1 MLLERVEIVGFRG
14 INRLSLMLEQNN
26 VLIGENAW
34 GKSSL
39 LDALTLLLSPEFDLY
54 HFVRDDFWFPP
65 GDIQGREHH
74 LHIILTFRETEPGR
88 HRVRRFRPLQR
99 CWVPCDDGY
108 HRVFYRLEG
117 ELAEDDSVMTL
128 RSFIDGEGEAL
139 VLEEIDELARHLVRL
154 MPVLRLRD
162 ARFMRRIHNGTVPHS
177 PQIEITAR
185 QLDFLSRELV
195 SHPQNLSD
203 GQIRQGL
210 SAMVQLLEHYFAEQ
224 SSAQTRHRLM
234 RRRSHDEQRSWR
246 YLDIINRMIDKPGG
260 RSHRVILLGLF
271 ATLLQAKGTV
281 RLDRDAR
288 PLLLI
293 EDPETRLHPIMLSV
307 AWHLLNL
314 LPLQRVTTTNSGE
327 LLSLT
332 PVEQVCRLV
341 RESTR
346 VSAWR
351 LGPGGM
357 NAEESRRIAF
367 HIRFNRASSLFARCW
382 LLVEGETET
391 WVINELARQCGHH
404 FDAEGVKVIEFAQ
417 SGLKPLIKFAR
428 RMGIQWHVLVDGDGE
443 DSALLKRALAGMI
456 DLMPASMALLAPNVN
471 SYRRFQPG
479 MYVPTQASWGH
490 NNRTVALRIPC
501 GERQNHRVEYRVAGA
516 DANPYLVMAAIFAGI
531 LHGLDNPQ
539 LPLQEEVEGNGL
551 EQEGLPFPIRQ
562 SDALWEFMQ
571 NDHLRERLGERF
583 CHVFH
588 ACKHDELL
596 QFERLITET
605 EIEWMLKNA

>member
-1 MLLERVEIVGFRG
+1 MHLERVEIVGFRG

-39 LDALTLLLSPEFDLY
+39 LDALMLLLSPEFDLY
-54 HFVRDDFWFPP
+54 HFVREDFWFPP

-74 LHIILTFRETEPGR
+74 LHIILTFRENEPGR
-88 HRVRRFRPLQR
+88 HRVRRYRPLSS

-108 HRVFYRLEG
+108 QRVFYRLEG
-117 ELAEDDSVMTL
+117 ELADDDSVMTL
-128 RSFIDGEGEAL
+128 RSFIDGEGKAL
-139 VLEEIDELARHLVRL
+139 ELDDIDELARHLVRL

-195 SHPQNLSD
+195 HHPQNLTD

-224 SSAQTRHRLM
+224 SSAQSRHRLM
-234 RRRSHDEQRSWR
+234 RRHSHDEQRSWR

-271 ATLLQAKGTV
+271 STLLQAKGTV

-332 PVEQVCRLV
+332 PVEHVCRLV
-341 RESTR
+341 RESSR

-357 NAEESRRIAF
+357 NAEDSRRIAF

-428 RMGIQWHVLVDGDGE
+428 RMGIEWHVLVDGDEAGKKYAATVRGLLNDDKMLE
-443 DSALLKRALAGMI
+443 RDHLTALPAMDMEHFMYRQGFDDVYHRVAQLPMNIPMNMRRVITKAIHRSSKPDLAIEVAMEAGRRGVDAIPALLKKMFSRVLWLARGRA
-456 DLMPASMALLAPNVN
+456 D
-471 SYRRFQPG
+471 
-479 MYVPTQASWGH
+479 
-490 NNRTVALRIPC
+490 
-501 GERQNHRVEYRVAGA
+501 
-516 DANPYLVMAAIFAGI
+516 
-531 LHGLDNPQ
+531 
-539 LPLQEEVEGNGL
+539 
-551 EQEGLPFPIRQ
+551 
-562 SDALWEFMQ
+562 
-571 NDHLRERLGERF
+571 
-583 CHVFH
+583 
-588 ACKHDELL
+588 
-596 QFERLITET
+596 
-605 EIEWMLKNA
+605 

>member
-1 MLLERVEIVGFRG
+1 MHLERVEIVGFRG

-54 HFVRDDFWFPP
+54 HFVREDFWFPP
-65 GDIQGREHH
+65 GDVQGRERH
-74 LHIILTFRETEPGR
+74 LHIILTFRENEPGR
-88 HRVRRFRPLQR
+88 HRVRRYRPLSK

-108 HRVFYRLEG
+108 QRVFYRLEG
-117 ELAEDDSVMTL
+117 ELADDDSVMTL
-128 RSFIDGEGEAL
+128 RSFINGEGEAL
-139 VLEEIDELARHLVRL
+139 ELEDIDELARHLVRL

-195 SHPQNLSD
+195 HHPQNLTD

-224 SSAQTRHRLM
+224 SSAQSRHRLM
-234 RRRSHDEQRSWR
+234 RRHSHDEQRSWR

-271 ATLLQAKGTV
+271 STLLQAKGTV

-332 PVEQVCRLV
+332 PVEHVCRLV
-341 RESTR
+341 RESSR

-357 NAEESRRIAF
+357 NAEDSRRIAF

-428 RMGIQWHVLVDGDGE
+428 RMGIEWHVLVDGDEAGKKYAATVRSLLNDDKMLE
-443 DSALLKRALAGMI
+443 RDHLTALPAMDMEHFMYRQGFDDVYHRVAQLPMNIPMNMRRVITKAIHRSSKPDLAIEVAMEAGRRGVDAIPTLLKKMFSRVLWLARGRA
-456 DLMPASMALLAPNVN
+456 D
-471 SYRRFQPG
+471 
-479 MYVPTQASWGH
+479 
-490 NNRTVALRIPC
+490 
-501 GERQNHRVEYRVAGA
+501 
-516 DANPYLVMAAIFAGI
+516 
-531 LHGLDNPQ
+531 
-539 LPLQEEVEGNGL
+539 
-551 EQEGLPFPIRQ
+551 
-562 SDALWEFMQ
+562 
-571 NDHLRERLGERF
+571 
-583 CHVFH
+583 
-588 ACKHDELL
+588 
-596 QFERLITET
+596 
-605 EIEWMLKNA
+605 

>member
-14 INRLSLMLEQNN
+14 INRLSLMLEKNN

-117 ELAEDDSVMTL
+117 ELADDDSVMTL

-139 VLEEIDELARHLVRL
+139 AVEDIDDLARHLVRL

-203 GQIRQGL
+203 GQIREGL

-271 ATLLQAKGTV
+271 STLLQAKGTV

-341 RESTR
+341 RESSR

-357 NAEESRRIAF
+357 NAEDSRRIAF

-428 RMGIQWHVLVDGDGE
+428 RMGIQWHVLVDGDEAGKKYAATVLGLLNNDRE
-443 DSALLKRALAGMI
+443 LERDHLTSLPAMDMEHFMYRQGFDDVYHRVAQIPDNVPMNMRRVITKAIHRSSKPDLAIEVAMEAGRRGVDAVPTLLKKMFSRVLWLARGRA
-456 DLMPASMALLAPNVN
+456 D
-471 SYRRFQPG
+471 
-479 MYVPTQASWGH
+479 
-490 NNRTVALRIPC
+490 
-501 GERQNHRVEYRVAGA
+501 
-516 DANPYLVMAAIFAGI
+516 
-531 LHGLDNPQ
+531 
-539 LPLQEEVEGNGL
+539 
-551 EQEGLPFPIRQ
+551 
-562 SDALWEFMQ
+562 
-571 NDHLRERLGERF
+571 
-583 CHVFH
+583 
-588 ACKHDELL
+588 
-596 QFERLITET
+596 
-605 EIEWMLKNA
+605 

>member
-1 MLLERVEIVGFRG
+1 MHLERVEIVGFRG

-54 HFVRDDFWFPP
+54 HFVREDFWFPP

-74 LHIILTFRETEPGR
+74 LHIILTFRENEPGR
-88 HRVRRFRPLQR
+88 HRVRRYRPLSS

-108 HRVFYRLEG
+108 QRVFYRLEG
-117 ELAEDDSVMTL
+117 ELADDDSVMTL
-128 RSFIDGEGEAL
+128 RSFIDGEGKAL
-139 VLEEIDELARHLVRL
+139 ELDDIDELARHLVRL

-185 QLDFLSRELV
+185 QLDFLSRELLH
-195 SHPQNLSD
+195 HPQNLTD

-224 SSAQTRHRLM
+224 SSAQSRHRLM
-234 RRRSHDEQRSWR
+234 RRHSHDEQRSWR

-271 ATLLQAKGTV
+271 STLLQAKGTV

-332 PVEQVCRLV
+332 PVEHVCRLV
-341 RESTR
+341 RESSR

-357 NAEESRRIAF
+357 NAEDSRRIAF

-428 RMGIQWHVLVDGDGE
+428 RMGIEWHVLVDGDEAGKKYAATVRSLLNDDKMLE
-443 DSALLKRALAGMI
+443 RDHLTALPAMDMEHFMYRQGFDDVYHRVAQLPMNIPMNMRRVITKAIHRSSKPDLAIEVAMEAGRRGVDAIPTLLKKMFSRVLWLARGRA
-456 DLMPASMALLAPNVN
+456 D
-471 SYRRFQPG
+471 
-479 MYVPTQASWGH
+479 
-490 NNRTVALRIPC
+490 
-501 GERQNHRVEYRVAGA
+501 
-516 DANPYLVMAAIFAGI
+516 
-531 LHGLDNPQ
+531 
-539 LPLQEEVEGNGL
+539 
-551 EQEGLPFPIRQ
+551 
-562 SDALWEFMQ
+562 
-571 NDHLRERLGERF
+571 
-583 CHVFH
+583 
-588 ACKHDELL
+588 
-596 QFERLITET
+596 
-605 EIEWMLKNA
+605 

>member
-1 MLLERVEIVGFRG
+1 MHLERVEIVGFRG

-39 LDALTLLLSPEFDLY
+39 LDTLTLLLSPEFDLY
-54 HFVRDDFWFPP
+54 HFVREDFWFPP

-74 LHIILTFRETEPGR
+74 LHIILTFRENEPGR
-88 HRVRRFRPLQR
+88 HRVRRYRPLSN

-108 HRVFYRLEG
+108 QRVFYRLEG
-117 ELAEDDSVMTL
+117 ELADDDSVMTL
-128 RSFIDGEGEAL
+128 RSFINGEGEAL
-139 VLEEIDELARHLVRL
+139 ELDDIDELARHLVRL

-195 SHPQNLSD
+195 HHPQNLTD

-224 SSAQTRHRLM
+224 SSAQSRHRLM
-234 RRRSHDEQRSWR
+234 RRHSHDEQRSWR

-271 ATLLQAKGTV
+271 STLLQAKGTV

-332 PVEQVCRLV
+332 PVEHVCRLV
-341 RESTR
+341 RESSR

-357 NAEESRRIAF
+357 NAEDSRRIAF

-428 RMGIQWHVLVDGDGE
+428 RMGIEWHVLVDGDEAGKKYAATVRGLLNDDKMLE
-443 DSALLKRALAGMI
+443 RDHLTALPAMDMEHFMYRQGFDDVYHRVAQLPMNIPMNMRRVITKAIHRSSKPDLAIEVAMEAGRRGVDAIPALLKKMFSRVLWLARGRA
-456 DLMPASMALLAPNVN
+456 D
-471 SYRRFQPG
+471 
-479 MYVPTQASWGH
+479 
-490 NNRTVALRIPC
+490 
-501 GERQNHRVEYRVAGA
+501 
-516 DANPYLVMAAIFAGI
+516 
-531 LHGLDNPQ
+531 
-539 LPLQEEVEGNGL
+539 
-551 EQEGLPFPIRQ
+551 
-562 SDALWEFMQ
+562 
-571 NDHLRERLGERF
+571 
-583 CHVFH
+583 
-588 ACKHDELL
+588 
-596 QFERLITET
+596 
-605 EIEWMLKNA
+605 

>member
-139 VLEEIDELARHLVRL
+139 VLEDIDELALHLVRL

-428 RMGIQWHVLVDGDGE
+428 RMGIQWHVLVDGDEAGKKYAATVRGLLNNDRE
-443 DSALLKRALAGMI
+443 LERDHLTSLPALDMEHFMYRQGFDDVYHRVAQIPDNVPMNMRRVITKAIHRSSKPDLAIEVAMEAGRRGVDAVPTLLKKMFSRVLWLARGRA
-456 DLMPASMALLAPNVN
+456 D
-471 SYRRFQPG
+471 
-479 MYVPTQASWGH
+479 
-490 NNRTVALRIPC
+490 
-501 GERQNHRVEYRVAGA
+501 
-516 DANPYLVMAAIFAGI
+516 
-531 LHGLDNPQ
+531 
-539 LPLQEEVEGNGL
+539 
-551 EQEGLPFPIRQ
+551 
-562 SDALWEFMQ
+562 
-571 NDHLRERLGERF
+571 
-583 CHVFH
+583 
-588 ACKHDELL
+588 
-596 QFERLITET
+596 
-605 EIEWMLKNA
+605 

>member
-357 NAEESRRIAF
+357 AEESRRIAF

-428 RMGIQWHVLVDGDGE
+428 RMGIQWHVLVDGDEAGKKYAATVRGLLNNDRE
-443 DSALLKRALAGMI
+443 LERDHLTSLPALDMEHFMYRQGFDDVYHRVAQIPDNVPMNMRRVITKAIHRSSKPDLAIEVAMEAGRRGVDAVPTLLKKMFSRVLWLARGRA
-456 DLMPASMALLAPNVN
+456 D
-471 SYRRFQPG
+471 
-479 MYVPTQASWGH
+479 
-490 NNRTVALRIPC
+490 
-501 GERQNHRVEYRVAGA
+501 
-516 DANPYLVMAAIFAGI
+516 
-531 LHGLDNPQ
+531 
-539 LPLQEEVEGNGL
+539 
-551 EQEGLPFPIRQ
+551 
-562 SDALWEFMQ
+562 
-571 NDHLRERLGERF
+571 
-583 CHVFH
+583 
-588 ACKHDELL
+588 
-596 QFERLITET
+596 
-605 EIEWMLKNA
+605 

>member
-108 HRVFYRLEG
+108 HRVFYRLED

-428 RMGIQWHVLVDGDGE
+428 RMGIQWHVLVDGDEAGKKYAATVRGLLNNDRE
-443 DSALLKRALAGMI
+443 LERDHLTSLPALDMEHFMYRQGFDDVYHRVAQIPDNVPMNMRRVITKAIHRSSKPDLAIEVAMEAGRRGVDAVPTLLKKMFSRVLWLARGRA
-456 DLMPASMALLAPNVN
+456 D
-471 SYRRFQPG
+471 
-479 MYVPTQASWGH
+479 
-490 NNRTVALRIPC
+490 
-501 GERQNHRVEYRVAGA
+501 
-516 DANPYLVMAAIFAGI
+516 
-531 LHGLDNPQ
+531 
-539 LPLQEEVEGNGL
+539 
-551 EQEGLPFPIRQ
+551 
-562 SDALWEFMQ
+562 
-571 NDHLRERLGERF
+571 
-583 CHVFH
+583 
-588 ACKHDELL
+588 
-596 QFERLITET
+596 
-605 EIEWMLKNA
+605 

>member
-39 LDALTLLLSPEFDLY
+39 LDALTLLLSPEFELY

-65 GDIQGREHH
+65 GDVQGREHH
-74 LHIILTFRETEPGR
+74 LHIILTFRESEPGH
-88 HRVRRFRPLQR
+88 HRVRRFRPLSSS
-99 CWVPCDDGY
+99 WVPCDDGY
-108 HRVFYRLEG
+108 QRIFYRLEG
-117 ELAEDDSVMTL
+117 ELADDGSVMTL
-128 RSFIDGEGEAL
+128 RTFIDGKGEAL
-139 VLEEIDELARHLVRL
+139 ELEDIDEIVRHLVRL

-162 ARFMRRIHNGTVPHS
+162 ARFMRRIHNDSVPHS
-177 PQIEITAR
+177 PQIEVTAR
-185 QLDFLSRELV
+185 QLDYLSRELV
-195 SHPQNLSD
+195 SHPQNLTD

-224 SSAQTRHRLM
+224 SSAQSRNRLM
-234 RRRSHDEQRSWR
+234 RRHSHDEQRSWR

-271 ATLLQAKGTV
+271 STLLQAKGTV

-332 PVEQVCRLV
+332 PVEHVCRLV
-341 RESTR
+341 RESSR

-357 NAEESRRIAF
+357 NAEDSRRIAF

-428 RMGIQWHVLVDGDGE
+428 RMGIQWHVLVDGDEAGKKYAATVRSLLNDDRDLE
-443 DSALLKRALAGMI
+443 RDHLTTLPALDMEHFMYRQGFNDVYHRVAQLPPNVPMNMRRVITKAIHRSSKPDLAIEVAMEAGRRGVESVPALLKKMFSRVLWLARGRA
-456 DLMPASMALLAPNVN
+456 D
-471 SYRRFQPG
+471 
-479 MYVPTQASWGH
+479 
-490 NNRTVALRIPC
+490 
-501 GERQNHRVEYRVAGA
+501 
-516 DANPYLVMAAIFAGI
+516 
-531 LHGLDNPQ
+531 
-539 LPLQEEVEGNGL
+539 
-551 EQEGLPFPIRQ
+551 
-562 SDALWEFMQ
+562 
-571 NDHLRERLGERF
+571 
-583 CHVFH
+583 
-588 ACKHDELL
+588 
-596 QFERLITET
+596 
-605 EIEWMLKNA
+605 

>member
-1 MLLERVEIVGFRG
+1 MHLERVEIVGFRG

-54 HFVRDDFWFPP
+54 HFVREDFWFPP
-65 GDIQGREHH
+65 GDVQGRERH
-74 LHIILTFRETEPGR
+74 LHIILTFRENEPGR
-88 HRVRRFRPLQR
+88 HRVRRYRPLSK

-108 HRVFYRLEG
+108 QRVFYRLEG
-117 ELAEDDSVMTL
+117 ELADDDSVMTL
-128 RSFIDGEGEAL
+128 RSFINGEGEAL
-139 VLEEIDELARHLVRL
+139 ELEDIDELARHLVRL

-195 SHPQNLSD
+195 HHPQNLTD

-224 SSAQTRHRLM
+224 SSAQSRHRLM
-234 RRRSHDEQRSWR
+234 RRHSHDEQRSWR

-271 ATLLQAKGTV
+271 STLLQAKGTV

-332 PVEQVCRLV
+332 PVEHVCRLV
-341 RESTR
+341 RESSR

-357 NAEESRRIAF
+357 NAEDSRRIAF

-428 RMGIQWHVLVDGDGE
+428 RMGIEWHVLVDGDEAGKKYAATVRSLLNDDKMLE
-443 DSALLKRALAGMI
+443 RDHLTALPAMDMEHFMYRQGFDDVYHRVAQLPMNIPMNMWRVITKAIHRSSKPDLAIEVAMEAGRRGVDAIPTLLKKMFSRVLWLARGRA
-456 DLMPASMALLAPNVN
+456 D
-471 SYRRFQPG
+471 
-479 MYVPTQASWGH
+479 
-490 NNRTVALRIPC
+490 
-501 GERQNHRVEYRVAGA
+501 
-516 DANPYLVMAAIFAGI
+516 
-531 LHGLDNPQ
+531 
-539 LPLQEEVEGNGL
+539 
-551 EQEGLPFPIRQ
+551 
-562 SDALWEFMQ
+562 
-571 NDHLRERLGERF
+571 
-583 CHVFH
+583 
-588 ACKHDELL
+588 
-596 QFERLITET
+596 
-605 EIEWMLKNA
+605 

>member
-139 VLEEIDELARHLVRL
+139 VLEEFDELARHLVRL

-428 RMGIQWHVLVDGDGE
+428 RMGIQWHVLVDGDEAGKKYAATVRGLLNNDRE
-443 DSALLKRALAGMI
+443 LERDHLTSLPALDMEHFMYRQGFDDVYHRVAQIPDNVPMNMRRVITKAIHRSSKPDLAIEVAMEAGRRGVDAVPTLLKKMFSRVLWLARGRA
-456 DLMPASMALLAPNVN
+456 D
-471 SYRRFQPG
+471 
-479 MYVPTQASWGH
+479 
-490 NNRTVALRIPC
+490 
-501 GERQNHRVEYRVAGA
+501 
-516 DANPYLVMAAIFAGI
+516 
-531 LHGLDNPQ
+531 
-539 LPLQEEVEGNGL
+539 
-551 EQEGLPFPIRQ
+551 
-562 SDALWEFMQ
+562 
-571 NDHLRERLGERF
+571 
-583 CHVFH
+583 
-588 ACKHDELL
+588 
-596 QFERLITET
+596 
-605 EIEWMLKNA
+605 

>member
-1 MLLERVEIVGFRG
+1 M
-14 INRLSLMLEQNN
+14 
-26 VLIGENAW
+26 
-34 GKSSL
+34 
-39 LDALTLLLSPEFDLY
+39 SPEFDLY
-54 HFVRDDFWFPP
+54 HFVRDDFWFPA

-117 ELAEDDSVMTL
+117 ELADDDSVMTL

-139 VLEEIDELARHLVRL
+139 ALEDIDELARHLVRL

-341 RESTR
+341 RESSR

-428 RMGIQWHVLVDGDGE
+428 RMGIQWHVLVDGDEAGKKYAATVRGLLNNDRE
-443 DSALLKRALAGMI
+443 LERDHLTALPALDMEHFMYRRGFDDVYHRVAQIPDNVPMNMRRVITKAIHRSSKPDLAIEVAMEAGRRGVDAVPTLLKKMFSRVLWLARGRA
-456 DLMPASMALLAPNVN
+456 D
-471 SYRRFQPG
+471 
-479 MYVPTQASWGH
+479 
-490 NNRTVALRIPC
+490 
-501 GERQNHRVEYRVAGA
+501 
-516 DANPYLVMAAIFAGI
+516 
-531 LHGLDNPQ
+531 
-539 LPLQEEVEGNGL
+539 
-551 EQEGLPFPIRQ
+551 
-562 SDALWEFMQ
+562 
-571 NDHLRERLGERF
+571 
-583 CHVFH
+583 
-588 ACKHDELL
+588 
-596 QFERLITET
+596 
-605 EIEWMLKNA
+605 

>member
-117 ELAEDDSVMTL
+117 ELADDDSVMTL

-139 VLEEIDELARHLVRL
+139 AVEDIDDLARHLVRL

-271 ATLLQAKGTV
+271 STLLQAKGTV

-341 RESTR
+341 RESSR

-357 NAEESRRIAF
+357 NAEDSRRIAF

-428 RMGIQWHVLVDGDGE
+428 RMGIQWHVLVDGDEAGKKYAATVLGLLNNDRE
-443 DSALLKRALAGMI
+443 LERDHLTSLPAMDMEHFMYRQGFDDVYHRVAQIPDNVPMNMRRVITKAIHRSSKPDLAIEVAMEAGRRGVDAVPTLLKKMFSRVLWLARGRA
-456 DLMPASMALLAPNVN
+456 D
-471 SYRRFQPG
+471 
-479 MYVPTQASWGH
+479 
-490 NNRTVALRIPC
+490 
-501 GERQNHRVEYRVAGA
+501 
-516 DANPYLVMAAIFAGI
+516 
-531 LHGLDNPQ
+531 
-539 LPLQEEVEGNGL
+539 
-551 EQEGLPFPIRQ
+551 
-562 SDALWEFMQ
+562 
-571 NDHLRERLGERF
+571 
-583 CHVFH
+583 
-588 ACKHDELL
+588 
-596 QFERLITET
+596 
-605 EIEWMLKNA
+605 

>member
-404 FDAEGVKVIEFAQ
+404 FYAEGVKVIEFAQ

-428 RMGIQWHVLVDGDGE
+428 RMGIQWHVLVDGDEAGKKYAATVRGLLNNDRE
-443 DSALLKRALAGMI
+443 LERDHLTSLPALDMEHFMYRQGFDDVYHRVAQIPDNVPMNMRRVITKAIHRSSKPDLAIEVAMEAGRRGVDAVPTLLKKMFSRVLWLARGRA
-456 DLMPASMALLAPNVN
+456 D
-471 SYRRFQPG
+471 
-479 MYVPTQASWGH
+479 
-490 NNRTVALRIPC
+490 
-501 GERQNHRVEYRVAGA
+501 
-516 DANPYLVMAAIFAGI
+516 
-531 LHGLDNPQ
+531 
-539 LPLQEEVEGNGL
+539 
-551 EQEGLPFPIRQ
+551 
-562 SDALWEFMQ
+562 
-571 NDHLRERLGERF
+571 
-583 CHVFH
+583 
-588 ACKHDELL
+588 
-596 QFERLITET
+596 
-605 EIEWMLKNA
+605 

>member
-54 HFVRDDFWFPP
+54 HFVRDDFWFPA

-117 ELAEDDSVMTL
+117 ELADDDSVMTL

-139 VLEEIDELARHLVRL
+139 ALEDIDELARHLVRL

-203 GQIRQGL
+203 GQIREGL

-281 RLDRDAR
+281 HLDRDAR

-341 RESTR
+341 RESAR

-428 RMGIQWHVLVDGDGE
+428 RMGIQWHVLVDGDEAGKKYAATVRGLLNNDRE
-443 DSALLKRALAGMI
+443 LERDHLTTLPALDMEHFMYRQGFDDVYHRVAQIPDNVPMNMRRVITKAIHRSSKPDLAIEVAMEAGRRGVDAVPTLLKKMFSRVLWLARGRA
-456 DLMPASMALLAPNVN
+456 D
-471 SYRRFQPG
+471 
-479 MYVPTQASWGH
+479 
-490 NNRTVALRIPC
+490 
-501 GERQNHRVEYRVAGA
+501 
-516 DANPYLVMAAIFAGI
+516 
-531 LHGLDNPQ
+531 
-539 LPLQEEVEGNGL
+539 
-551 EQEGLPFPIRQ
+551 
-562 SDALWEFMQ
+562 
-571 NDHLRERLGERF
+571 
-583 CHVFH
+583 
-588 ACKHDELL
+588 
-596 QFERLITET
+596 
-605 EIEWMLKNA
+605 

>member
-203 GQIRQGL
+203 DQIRQGL

-428 RMGIQWHVLVDGDGE
+428 RMGIQWHVLVDGDEAGKKYAATVRGLLNNDRE
-443 DSALLKRALAGMI
+443 LERDHLTSLPALDMEHFMYRQGFDDVYHRVAQIPDNVPMNMRRVITKAIHRSSKPDLAIEVAMEAGRRGVDAVPTLLKKMFSRVLWLARGRA
-456 DLMPASMALLAPNVN
+456 D
-471 SYRRFQPG
+471 
-479 MYVPTQASWGH
+479 
-490 NNRTVALRIPC
+490 
-501 GERQNHRVEYRVAGA
+501 
-516 DANPYLVMAAIFAGI
+516 
-531 LHGLDNPQ
+531 
-539 LPLQEEVEGNGL
+539 
-551 EQEGLPFPIRQ
+551 
-562 SDALWEFMQ
+562 
-571 NDHLRERLGERF
+571 
-583 CHVFH
+583 
-588 ACKHDELL
+588 
-596 QFERLITET
+596 
-605 EIEWMLKNA
+605 

>member
-1 MLLERVEIVGFRG
+1 MHLERVEIVGFRG

-54 HFVRDDFWFPP
+54 HFVREDFWFPP

-74 LHIILTFRETEPGR
+74 LHIILTFRENEPGR
-88 HRVRRFRPLQR
+88 HRVRRYRPLSN

-108 HRVFYRLEG
+108 QRVFYRLEG
-117 ELAEDDSVMTL
+117 ELADDDSVMTL
-128 RSFIDGEGEAL
+128 RSFINGEGEAL
-139 VLEEIDELARHLVRL
+139 ELDDIDELARHLVRL

-195 SHPQNLSD
+195 HHPQNLTD

-224 SSAQTRHRLM
+224 SSAQSRHRLM
-234 RRRSHDEQRSWR
+234 RRHSHDEQRSWR

-271 ATLLQAKGTV
+271 STLLQAKGTV

-332 PVEQVCRLV
+332 PVEHVCRLV
-341 RESTR
+341 RESSR

-357 NAEESRRIAF
+357 NAEDSRRIAF

-428 RMGIQWHVLVDGDGE
+428 RMGIEWHVLVDGDEAGKKYAATVRGLLNDDKMLE
-443 DSALLKRALAGMI
+443 RDHLTALPAMDMEHFMYRQGFDDVYHRVAQLPINIPMNMRRVITKAIHRSSKPDLAIEVAMEAGRRGVDAIPTLLKKMFSRVLWLARGRA
-456 DLMPASMALLAPNVN
+456 D
-471 SYRRFQPG
+471 
-479 MYVPTQASWGH
+479 
-490 NNRTVALRIPC
+490 
-501 GERQNHRVEYRVAGA
+501 
-516 DANPYLVMAAIFAGI
+516 
-531 LHGLDNPQ
+531 
-539 LPLQEEVEGNGL
+539 
-551 EQEGLPFPIRQ
+551 
-562 SDALWEFMQ
+562 
-571 NDHLRERLGERF
+571 
-583 CHVFH
+583 
-588 ACKHDELL
+588 
-596 QFERLITET
+596 
-605 EIEWMLKNA
+605 

>member
-54 HFVRDDFWFPP
+54 HFVRDDFWFPT

-117 ELAEDDSVMTL
+117 ELADDDSVMTL

-139 VLEEIDELARHLVRL
+139 ALEDIDELARHLVRL

-203 GQIRQGL
+203 GQIREGL

-341 RESTR
+341 RESAR

-428 RMGIQWHVLVDGDGE
+428 RMGIQWHVLVDGDEAGKKYAATVRGLLNNDRE
-443 DSALLKRALAGMI
+443 LERDHLTTLPALDMEHFMYRQGFDDVYHRVAQIPDNVPMNMRRVITKAIHRSSKPDLAIEVAMEAGRRGVDAVPTLLKKMFSRVLWLARGRA
-456 DLMPASMALLAPNVN
+456 D
-471 SYRRFQPG
+471 
-479 MYVPTQASWGH
+479 
-490 NNRTVALRIPC
+490 
-501 GERQNHRVEYRVAGA
+501 
-516 DANPYLVMAAIFAGI
+516 
-531 LHGLDNPQ
+531 
-539 LPLQEEVEGNGL
+539 
-551 EQEGLPFPIRQ
+551 
-562 SDALWEFMQ
+562 
-571 NDHLRERLGERF
+571 
-583 CHVFH
+583 
-588 ACKHDELL
+588 
-596 QFERLITET
+596 
-605 EIEWMLKNA
+605 

>member
-117 ELAEDDSVMTL
+117 ELADDDSVMTL

-139 VLEEIDELARHLVRL
+139 AVEDIDDLARHLVRL

-203 GQIRQGL
+203 GQIREGL

-271 ATLLQAKGTV
+271 STLLQAKGTV

-341 RESTR
+341 RESSR

-357 NAEESRRIAF
+357 NAEDSRRIAF
-367 HIRFNRASSLFARCW
+367 HIRFNRVSSLFARCW

-428 RMGIQWHVLVDGDGE
+428 RMGIQWHVLVDGDEAGKKYAATVLGLLNNDRE
-443 DSALLKRALAGMI
+443 LERDHLTSLPAMDMEHFMYRQGFDDVYHRVAQIPDNVPMNMRRVITKAIHRSSKPDLAIEVAMEAGRRGVDAVPTLLKKMFSRVLWLARGRA
-456 DLMPASMALLAPNVN
+456 D
-471 SYRRFQPG
+471 
-479 MYVPTQASWGH
+479 
-490 NNRTVALRIPC
+490 
-501 GERQNHRVEYRVAGA
+501 
-516 DANPYLVMAAIFAGI
+516 
-531 LHGLDNPQ
+531 
-539 LPLQEEVEGNGL
+539 
-551 EQEGLPFPIRQ
+551 
-562 SDALWEFMQ
+562 
-571 NDHLRERLGERF
+571 
-583 CHVFH
+583 
-588 ACKHDELL
+588 
-596 QFERLITET
+596 
-605 EIEWMLKNA
+605 

>member
-1 MLLERVEIVGFRG
+1 MHLERVEIVGFRG

-54 HFVRDDFWFPP
+54 HFVREDFWFPP

-74 LHIILTFRETEPGR
+74 LHIILTFRENEPGR
-88 HRVRRFRPLQR
+88 HRVRRYRPLSS

-108 HRVFYRLEG
+108 QRVFYRLEG
-117 ELAEDDSVMTL
+117 ELADDDSVMTL
-128 RSFIDGEGEAL
+128 RSFIDGEGKAL
-139 VLEEIDELARHLVRL
+139 ELDDIDELARHLVRL

-195 SHPQNLSD
+195 HHPQNLTD

-224 SSAQTRHRLM
+224 SSVQSRHRLM
-234 RRRSHDEQRSWR
+234 RRHSHDEQRSWR

-271 ATLLQAKGTV
+271 STLLQAKGTV

-332 PVEQVCRLV
+332 PVEHVCRLV
-341 RESTR
+341 RESSR

-357 NAEESRRIAF
+357 NAEDSRRIAF

-428 RMGIQWHVLVDGDGE
+428 RMGIEWHVLVDGDEAGKKYAATVRSLLNDDKMLE
-443 DSALLKRALAGMI
+443 RDHLTALPAMDMEHFMYRQGFDDVYHRVAQLPMNIPMNMRRVITKAIHRSSKPDLAIEVAMEAGRRGVDAIPALLKKMFSRVLWLARGRA
-456 DLMPASMALLAPNVN
+456 D
-471 SYRRFQPG
+471 
-479 MYVPTQASWGH
+479 
-490 NNRTVALRIPC
+490 
-501 GERQNHRVEYRVAGA
+501 
-516 DANPYLVMAAIFAGI
+516 
-531 LHGLDNPQ
+531 
-539 LPLQEEVEGNGL
+539 
-551 EQEGLPFPIRQ
+551 
-562 SDALWEFMQ
+562 
-571 NDHLRERLGERF
+571 
-583 CHVFH
+583 
-588 ACKHDELL
+588 
-596 QFERLITET
+596 
-605 EIEWMLKNA
+605 

>member
-54 HFVRDDFWFPP
+54 HFVRDDFWFPA

-117 ELAEDDSVMTL
+117 ELADDDSVMTL

-139 VLEEIDELARHLVRL
+139 ALEDIDELARHLVRL

-203 GQIRQGL
+203 GQIREGL

-341 RESTR
+341 RESAR

-391 WVINELARQCGHH
+391 WVINELARKCGHH

-428 RMGIQWHVLVDGDGE
+428 RMGIQWHVLVDGDEAGKKYAATVRGLLNNDRE
-443 DSALLKRALAGMI
+443 LERDHLTTLPALDMEHFMYRQGFDDVYHRVAQIPDNVPMNMRRVITKAIHRSSKPDLAIEVAMEAGRRGVDAVPTLLKKMFSRVLWLARGRA
-456 DLMPASMALLAPNVN
+456 D
-471 SYRRFQPG
+471 
-479 MYVPTQASWGH
+479 
-490 NNRTVALRIPC
+490 
-501 GERQNHRVEYRVAGA
+501 
-516 DANPYLVMAAIFAGI
+516 
-531 LHGLDNPQ
+531 
-539 LPLQEEVEGNGL
+539 
-551 EQEGLPFPIRQ
+551 
-562 SDALWEFMQ
+562 
-571 NDHLRERLGERF
+571 
-583 CHVFH
+583 
-588 ACKHDELL
+588 
-596 QFERLITET
+596 
-605 EIEWMLKNA
+605 

>member
-1 MLLERVEIVGFRG
+1 MHLERVEIVGFRG

-54 HFVRDDFWFPP
+54 HFVREDFWFPP
-65 GDIQGREHH
+65 GDVQGRERH
-74 LHIILTFRETEPGR
+74 LHIILTFRENEPGR
-88 HRVRRFRPLQR
+88 HRVRRYRPLSN

-108 HRVFYRLEG
+108 QRVFYRLEG
-117 ELAEDDSVMTL
+117 ELADDDSVMTL
-128 RSFIDGEGEAL
+128 RSFINGEGEAL
-139 VLEEIDELARHLVRL
+139 EVENIDELARHLVRL

-195 SHPQNLSD
+195 HHPQNLTD
-203 GQIRQGL
+203 AQIRQGL

-224 SSAQTRHRLM
+224 SSAQSRHRLM
-234 RRRSHDEQRSWR
+234 RRHSHDEQRSWR

-271 ATLLQAKGTV
+271 STLLQAKGTV

-332 PVEQVCRLV
+332 PVEHVCRLV
-341 RESTR
+341 RESSR

-357 NAEESRRIAF
+357 NAEDSRRIAF

-428 RMGIQWHVLVDGDGE
+428 RMGIEWHVLVDGDEAGKKYAATVRSLLNDDKMLE
-443 DSALLKRALAGMI
+443 RDHLTALPAMDMEHFMYRQGFDDVYHRVAQLPMNIPMNMRRVITKAIHRSSKPDLAIEVAMEAGRRGVDAIPTLLKKMFSRVLWLARGRA
-456 DLMPASMALLAPNVN
+456 D
-471 SYRRFQPG
+471 
-479 MYVPTQASWGH
+479 
-490 NNRTVALRIPC
+490 
-501 GERQNHRVEYRVAGA
+501 
-516 DANPYLVMAAIFAGI
+516 
-531 LHGLDNPQ
+531 
-539 LPLQEEVEGNGL
+539 
-551 EQEGLPFPIRQ
+551 
-562 SDALWEFMQ
+562 
-571 NDHLRERLGERF
+571 
-583 CHVFH
+583 
-588 ACKHDELL
+588 
-596 QFERLITET
+596 
-605 EIEWMLKNA
+605 

>member
-367 HIRFNRASSLFARCW
+367 HIRFNRPSSLFARCW

-428 RMGIQWHVLVDGDGE
+428 RMGIQWHVLVDGDEAGKKYAATVRGLLNNDRE
-443 DSALLKRALAGMI
+443 LERDHLTSLPALDMEHFMYRQGFDDVYHRVAQIPDNVPMNMRRVITKAIHRSSKPDLAIEVAMEAGRRGVDAVPTLLKKMFSRVLWLARGRA
-456 DLMPASMALLAPNVN
+456 D
-471 SYRRFQPG
+471 
-479 MYVPTQASWGH
+479 
-490 NNRTVALRIPC
+490 
-501 GERQNHRVEYRVAGA
+501 
-516 DANPYLVMAAIFAGI
+516 
-531 LHGLDNPQ
+531 
-539 LPLQEEVEGNGL
+539 
-551 EQEGLPFPIRQ
+551 
-562 SDALWEFMQ
+562 
-571 NDHLRERLGERF
+571 
-583 CHVFH
+583 
-588 ACKHDELL
+588 
-596 QFERLITET
+596 
-605 EIEWMLKNA
+605 

>member
-428 RMGIQWHVLVDGDGE
+428 RMGIQWHVLVDGDEAGKKYAATVRGLLNNDRE
-443 DSALLKRALAGMI
+443 LERDHLTSLPALDMEHFMYRQGFDDVYHRVAQIPDNVPMNMRRVITKAIHRSSKPDLAIEVAMEAGCRGVDAVPTLLKKMFSRVLWLARGRA
-456 DLMPASMALLAPNVN
+456 D
-471 SYRRFQPG
+471 
-479 MYVPTQASWGH
+479 
-490 NNRTVALRIPC
+490 
-501 GERQNHRVEYRVAGA
+501 
-516 DANPYLVMAAIFAGI
+516 
-531 LHGLDNPQ
+531 
-539 LPLQEEVEGNGL
+539 
-551 EQEGLPFPIRQ
+551 
-562 SDALWEFMQ
+562 
-571 NDHLRERLGERF
+571 
-583 CHVFH
+583 
-588 ACKHDELL
+588 
-596 QFERLITET
+596 
-605 EIEWMLKNA
+605 

>member
-404 FDAEGVKVIEFAQ
+404 FGAEGVKVIEFAQ

-428 RMGIQWHVLVDGDGE
+428 RMGIQWHVLVDGDEAGKKYAATVRGLLNNDRE
-443 DSALLKRALAGMI
+443 LERDHLTSLPALDMEHFMYRQGFDDVYHRVAQIPDNVPMNMRRVITKAIHRSSKPDLAIEVAMEAGRRGVDAVPTLLKKMFSRVLWLARGRA
-456 DLMPASMALLAPNVN
+456 D
-471 SYRRFQPG
+471 
-479 MYVPTQASWGH
+479 
-490 NNRTVALRIPC
+490 
-501 GERQNHRVEYRVAGA
+501 
-516 DANPYLVMAAIFAGI
+516 
-531 LHGLDNPQ
+531 
-539 LPLQEEVEGNGL
+539 
-551 EQEGLPFPIRQ
+551 
-562 SDALWEFMQ
+562 
-571 NDHLRERLGERF
+571 
-583 CHVFH
+583 
-588 ACKHDELL
+588 
-596 QFERLITET
+596 
-605 EIEWMLKNA
+605 

>member
-54 HFVRDDFWFPP
+54 HFIRDDFWFPP

-74 LHIILTFRETEPGR
+74 LHIILPLRETEPGR

-428 RMGIQWHVLVDGDGE
+428 RMGIQWHVLVDGDEAGKKYAATVRGLLNNDRE
-443 DSALLKRALAGMI
+443 LERDHLTSLPALDMEHFMYRQGFDDVYHRVAQIPDNVPMNMRRVITKAIHRSSKPDLAIEVAMEAGRRGVDAVPTLLKKMFSRVLWLARGRA
-456 DLMPASMALLAPNVN
+456 D
-471 SYRRFQPG
+471 
-479 MYVPTQASWGH
+479 
-490 NNRTVALRIPC
+490 
-501 GERQNHRVEYRVAGA
+501 
-516 DANPYLVMAAIFAGI
+516 
-531 LHGLDNPQ
+531 
-539 LPLQEEVEGNGL
+539 
-551 EQEGLPFPIRQ
+551 
-562 SDALWEFMQ
+562 
-571 NDHLRERLGERF
+571 
-583 CHVFH
+583 
-588 ACKHDELL
+588 
-596 QFERLITET
+596 
-605 EIEWMLKNA
+605 

>member
-1 MLLERVEIVGFRG
+1 MHLERVEIVGFRG

-54 HFVRDDFWFPP
+54 HFVCDDFWFPP

-74 LHIILTFRETEPGR
+74 LHIILTFRENEPGR
-88 HRVRRFRPLQR
+88 HRVRRFRPLSD

-108 HRVFYRLEG
+108 QRIFYRLEG
-117 ELAEDDSVMTL
+117 ELADDGSVMTL
-128 RSFIDGEGEAL
+128 RSFINCQGEAL
-139 VLEEIDELARHLVRL
+139 EMQDIDELARHLVRL

-195 SHPQNLSD
+195 NHPQNLTD
-203 GQIRQGL
+203 GQIREGL

-224 SSAQTRHRLM
+224 SSAQSRNRLM

-271 ATLLQAKGTV
+271 STLLQAKGTV

-341 RESTR
+341 RESSR

-357 NAEESRRIAF
+357 NAEDSRRIAF

-428 RMGIQWHVLVDGDGE
+428 RMGIEWHVLVDGDEAGKKYAATVRGLLNNDNE
-443 DSALLKRALAGMI
+443 LERVHLTMLPAMDMEHFMYRQGFDDVYHRVAQIPENMPMNMRRVITKAIHRSSKPDLAIEVAMEAGRRGVDAVPTLLKKMFSRVLWLARGRA
-456 DLMPASMALLAPNVN
+456 D
-471 SYRRFQPG
+471 
-479 MYVPTQASWGH
+479 
-490 NNRTVALRIPC
+490 
-501 GERQNHRVEYRVAGA
+501 
-516 DANPYLVMAAIFAGI
+516 
-531 LHGLDNPQ
+531 
-539 LPLQEEVEGNGL
+539 
-551 EQEGLPFPIRQ
+551 
-562 SDALWEFMQ
+562 
-571 NDHLRERLGERF
+571 
-583 CHVFH
+583 
-588 ACKHDELL
+588 
-596 QFERLITET
+596 
-605 EIEWMLKNA
+605 

>member
-428 RMGIQWHVLVDGDGE
+428 RMGIQWHVLVDGDEAGKKYAATVRGLLNNDRE
-443 DSALLKRALAGMI
+443 LERDHLTNLPALDMEHFMYRQGFDDVYHRVAQIPDNVPMNMRRVITKAIHRSSKPDLAIEVAMEAGRRGVDAVPTLLKKMFSRVLWLARGRA
-456 DLMPASMALLAPNVN
+456 D
-471 SYRRFQPG
+471 
-479 MYVPTQASWGH
+479 
-490 NNRTVALRIPC
+490 
-501 GERQNHRVEYRVAGA
+501 
-516 DANPYLVMAAIFAGI
+516 
-531 LHGLDNPQ
+531 
-539 LPLQEEVEGNGL
+539 
-551 EQEGLPFPIRQ
+551 
-562 SDALWEFMQ
+562 
-571 NDHLRERLGERF
+571 
-583 CHVFH
+583 
-588 ACKHDELL
+588 
-596 QFERLITET
+596 
-605 EIEWMLKNA
+605 

>member
-1 MLLERVEIVGFRG
+1 MHLERVEIVGFRG

-54 HFVRDDFWFPP
+54 HFVREDFWFPP

-74 LHIILTFRETEPGR
+74 LHIILTFRENEPGR
-88 HRVRRFRPLQR
+88 HRVRRYRPLSS

-108 HRVFYRLEG
+108 QRVFYRLEG
-117 ELAEDDSVMTL
+117 ELADDDSVMTL
-128 RSFIDGEGEAL
+128 RSFIDGEGKAL
-139 VLEEIDELARHLVRL
+139 ELGDIDELARHLVRL

-195 SHPQNLSD
+195 HHPQNLTD

-224 SSAQTRHRLM
+224 SSAQSRHRLM
-234 RRRSHDEQRSWR
+234 RRHSHDEQRSWR

-271 ATLLQAKGTV
+271 STLLQAKGTV

-332 PVEQVCRLV
+332 PVEHVCRLV
-341 RESTR
+341 RESSR

-357 NAEESRRIAF
+357 NAEDSRRIAF

-428 RMGIQWHVLVDGDGE
+428 RMGIEWHVLVDGDEAGKKYAATVRSLLNDDKMLE
-443 DSALLKRALAGMI
+443 RDHLTALPAMDMEHFMYRQGFDDVYHRVAQLPMNIPMNMRRVITKAIHRSSKPDLAIEVAMEAGRRGVDAIPTLLKKMFSRVLWLARGRA
-456 DLMPASMALLAPNVN
+456 D
-471 SYRRFQPG
+471 
-479 MYVPTQASWGH
+479 
-490 NNRTVALRIPC
+490 
-501 GERQNHRVEYRVAGA
+501 
-516 DANPYLVMAAIFAGI
+516 
-531 LHGLDNPQ
+531 
-539 LPLQEEVEGNGL
+539 
-551 EQEGLPFPIRQ
+551 
-562 SDALWEFMQ
+562 
-571 NDHLRERLGERF
+571 
-583 CHVFH
+583 
-588 ACKHDELL
+588 
-596 QFERLITET
+596 
-605 EIEWMLKNA
+605 